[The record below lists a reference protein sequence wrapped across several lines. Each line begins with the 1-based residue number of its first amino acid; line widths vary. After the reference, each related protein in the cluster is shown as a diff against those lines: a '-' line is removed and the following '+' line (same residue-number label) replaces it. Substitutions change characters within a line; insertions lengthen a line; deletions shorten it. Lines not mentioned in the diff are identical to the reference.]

1 MNIEQ
6 NQCQGFSDSENEG
19 ESCALQPLNQEEE
32 DIIKD
37 LVSFI

>member
-1 MNIEQ
+1 MNAEE
-6 NQCQGFSDSENEG
+6 NHGFSDSENEG

-37 LVSFI
+37 LVNFQ